1 MNNLIIILNDGET
14 YSNLPG
20 SAVVLL
26 GDSGLEK
33 LNNGEDIEDIVA
45 ARTYDL
51 TNPVHL
57 RMLAD
62 HIEKNR

>member
-1 MNNLIIILNDGET
+1 MDNLIILLNDGET

-20 SAVVLL
+20 STVVLL
-26 GDSGLEK
+26 GDTGIER

-62 HIEKNR
+62 FIEKTR